1 MLLFVYKRTEVFPV
15 ADHENQE
22 RRKNGSNSK
31 TTVKV
36 SSKLMRAFKNYV
48 IAKHRKL
55 HGALFNEVNLALEE
69 YLHRH
74 NPELRKYVQQHHFSK
89 PLRKDVSARLERA
102 RLTIQNDLA
111 TETEISGKELRRV
124 LESATGCRDA
134 RPLKNYVFHL
144 LFTGVL
150 DTSAPYSEIG
160 RFDREVYTLPKHPVI
175 EDGAARR

>member
-1 MLLFVYKRTEVFPV
+1 MAASENWKERKEGTNSRVWVSVSPKLLK
-15 ADHENQE
+15 
-22 RRKNGSNSK
+22 
-31 TTVKV
+31 
-36 SSKLMRAFKNYV
+36 AFKNYV
-48 IAKHRKL
+48 VAKHRKL
-55 HGALFNEVNLALEE
+55 RGALFQEVNLALEE

-74 NPELRKYVQQHHFSK
+74 NPELGKYVQQHHFSK

-102 RLTIQNDLA
+102 RLMIQNDLA
-111 TETEISGKELRRV
+111 VETEISGKELRRV

-175 EDGAARR
+175 ENGAVRR